1 MEDILRDVKRMS
13 GGSYSAT
20 VKNQNKMPTSTE
32 NDSEDVQFV
41 KEKRK
46 LKCANCSKEGHYAK
60 TCDQVLKKKVDIIS
74 KNITAA
80 ASRKSVETPRKE

>member
-1 MEDILRDVKRMS
+1 MEDILRDVQRMS

-20 VKNQNKMPTSTE
+20 VKNQNKMPMSTE

-74 KNITAA
+74 KNITA
-80 ASRKSVETPRKE
+80 SCRKQEICRDTA